1 MVKEFLKKH
10 RLLVLFITL
19 LCIPLIITF
28 SRYIAKVITDY
39 YLEAKN
45 FYFNSDKLKS
55 DHPTYQIN
63 NWNGIDKVDFVIN
76 LDSKKNE
83 LKVADMDIDYDIEFT
98 CESDVICS
106 TNKTNGVINNE
117 TNVDSFTLSVTPKR
131 TFNKDESTTVKG
143 GILEGEVI
151 DAAKVQALSELPS
164 KEILLAQVA
173 SCFQAPIQRLCY
185 VFEEIRKK
193 KEEEATA

>member
-1 MVKEFLKKH
+1 MGSREGKKQIVSELTEQFKSAQAVVVVDYRGISVAQDTKLRKELRENGVKYVVAKN
-10 RLLVLFITL
+10 TL
-19 LCIPLIITF
+19 LSIAAREAGFEGICDTFKGVTSVAFCDSDAVAPARIIGKF
-28 SRYIAKVITDY
+28 SKD
-39 YLEAKN
+39 
-45 FYFNSDKLKS
+45 
-55 DHPTYQIN
+55 
-63 NWNGIDKVDFVIN
+63 
-76 LDSKKNE
+76 
-83 LKVADMDIDYDIEFT
+83 
-98 CESDVICS
+98 
-106 TNKTNGVINNE
+106 NKI
-117 TNVDSFTLSVTPKR
+117 L
-131 TFNKDESTTVKG
+131 TVKG